1 MKRGTWAAA
10 LALSAGVICIASGAV
25 EAFGNDRGRSTAFAP
40 LSAGL
45 PSLGLRFSKEGAASC
60 LALSMK
66 SRSSGIKMDRKDG
79 GSKRIGNPGKGG
91 GVGNPGAAPGG
102 GGDGAGERERGGA
115 GVAVLTKPPD
125 LDKVSGRRDSRTVP

>member
-1 MKRGTWAAA
+1 M
-10 LALSAGVICIASGAV
+10 
-25 EAFGNDRGRSTAFAP
+25 
-40 LSAGL
+40 
-45 PSLGLRFSKEGAASC
+45 GLRFSKEGAAPC

-125 LDKVSGRRDSRTVP
+125 LDKVCGRRDS